1 MSLPYFLYVSARVYN
16 HIASQLRTRRSNTVE
31 VQRDQARRV
40 FAITKHMFDNA
51 VQWPERAAWIQKL
64 KDQKS
69 VKSSA
74 QFIQAS
80 SNPATS
86 AMEISRASLN
96 LSLTSTLDVSSAEE
110 RAAAGG
116 AAAGD
121 DDEEG
126 EDPLDPQFN
135 VADYMKKESRSDDN
149 QS

>member
-1 MSLPYFLYVSARVYN
+1 MYN

>member
-1 MSLPYFLYVSARVYN
+1 
-16 HIASQLRTRRSNTVE
+16 
-31 VQRDQARRV
+31 
-40 FAITKHMFDNA
+40 MFDNA